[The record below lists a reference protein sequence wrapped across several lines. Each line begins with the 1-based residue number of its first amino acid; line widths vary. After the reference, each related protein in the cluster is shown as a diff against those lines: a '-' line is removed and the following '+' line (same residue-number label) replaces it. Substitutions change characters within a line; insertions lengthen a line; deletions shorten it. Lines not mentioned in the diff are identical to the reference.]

1 MSTQRLTAEEMT
13 GRQHVPNRVWLT
25 RVGCAHNPLLS
36 PEVVPLVPEQT
47 LILGRD
53 YRFTTDDPWMSA
65 RHAEIFA
72 QEGRWILR
80 DLGSSNGTR
89 HQGTVRSSGE
99 LAHGDLF
106 ETGGTFWRFH
116 EQRLAKEVQPPT
128 SDDVLTTLNPAF
140 QETISRLRR
149 VARTRVPVMLIG
161 STGTG
166 KEVLARRLHELSGR
180 AGEFIAINTAAIQ
193 TNLIASELFG
203 VERGAHSLAH
213 DARTGLVRQAN
224 TGSLLLD
231 EIGDMPL
238 EVQATILRLL
248 QESEVVP
255 VGSDTPSKVD
265 VRFICATHQ
274 DLDALIE
281 SGEFRGDLFARLKGC
296 RLRIPDLHERPED
309 LGLLIARFLRRFG
322 VEYKTFA
329 PAAYRALMMHDWPY
343 NVRELERAI
352 ESAVAISQTD
362 RIEKSDLP
370 QSLISSSSKPEIH
383 TDVSTQGREAELRR
397 LLASHRGNVSAVA
410 RASGRSRM
418 QIHRWIKRFR
428 IDPDEYR

>member
-1 MSTQRLTAEEMT
+1 
-13 GRQHVPNRVWLT
+13 
-25 RVGCAHNPLLS
+25 
-36 PEVVPLVPEQT
+36 
-47 LILGRD
+47 
-53 YRFTTDDPWMSA
+53 MSA